1 MNRDGSTIA
10 ASRRTEFRSTSP
22 NPPAAT
28 NRGRGAGCHG
38 NFPPGFQLGGE
49 IFLLTFPSIEQ
60 LTVSDPGGGHTD
72 FTIST
77 TTAGITVSP
86 ASGTTPQTVTV
97 TADPHAFGDQFG
109 TITAYLQI
117 QSQAAV
123 NIPASVR
130 VLVNNRAPEQ
140 RGIVTDIPG
149 KLVDILADP
158 TQDRIFVLRQDKNQ
172 IQVFDATTYRQ
183 IAVLRTANTPTQL
196 AVTFDRRYLLVG
208 HDDSQFAYVYDLD
221 TLEPLLPIAFP
232 TGHYPRSIASS
243 GNANLSAS
251 RVAGPANTID
261 RISLTSRT
269 ASTLPTLGIFQNN
282 INLNTVLAAPANGAT
297 VLAAMADGTV
307 LLYDASAGTFTTG
320 RRKDF
325 SALSGAYAASDY
337 DLFVVDNHVLD
348 SS

>member
-1 MNRDGSTIA
+1 
-10 ASRRTEFRSTSP
+10 
-22 NPPAAT
+22 
-28 NRGRGAGCHG
+28 
-38 NFPPGFQLGGE
+38 
-49 IFLLTFPSIEQ
+49 
-60 LTVSDPGGGHTD
+60 
-72 FTIST
+72 
-77 TTAGITVSP
+77 
-86 ASGTTPQTVTV
+86 VTV

-269 ASTLPTLGIFQNN
+269 ASTLPTLVIFQNN

-297 VLAAMADGTV
+297 ILAAMADGLTV
-307 LLYDASAGTFTTG
+307 LGVEHRLYPDGLWIRGGDGFKGGTVDSRGDHRIAMSFAVGSLRAREEIEILDIANVATSFPGFVDIACAAGLCIET
-320 RRKDF
+320 
-325 SALSGAYAASDY
+325 A
-337 DLFVVDNHVLD
+337 
-348 SS
+348 